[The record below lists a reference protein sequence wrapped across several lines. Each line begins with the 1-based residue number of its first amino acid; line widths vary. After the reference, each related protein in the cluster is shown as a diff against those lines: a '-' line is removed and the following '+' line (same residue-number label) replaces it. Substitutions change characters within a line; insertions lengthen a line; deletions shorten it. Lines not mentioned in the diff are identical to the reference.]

1 MLPQPRRARLAMN
14 TDIRIIELAQRSIGN
29 QLDGFRWSNTE
40 FKAEDNVDA
49 AIRVLDALEHAF
61 GLVGANP
68 EIGFL
73 HQLGAS
79 GK

>member
-1 MLPQPRRARLAMN
+1 MAVRDVTAAAARSACVEPRY
-14 TDIRIIELAQRSIGN
+14 Q
-29 QLDGFRWSNTE
+29 E